1 MLGRLRA
8 SDGGRGKVRRGEV
21 LDLPVLECWV
31 DLNGRW
37 GKHRAEK
44 ALCRLARR
52 ARTGSFCPR
61 VFRGRNL
68 QSSWDCPLLR
78 RPP

>member
-37 GKHRAEK
+37 GKHRA
-44 ALCRLARR
+44 
-52 ARTGSFCPR
+52 
-61 VFRGRNL
+61 
-68 QSSWDCPLLR
+68 SSWDCPLMR